1 MEEYRIRVLSPDGTE
16 KHVLELD
23 PPLTRGTPLY
33 LVGGPRRMEVGPLGD
48 CREATF
54 EGDPLTLGIGPR
66 DTVQVQYRTGEGPWL
81 NRYAGT
87 AVITGS
93 SRSEVGRYKLQGLRY
108 RRLTEVEARTLLPEA
123 DLGAQVR
130 QLFTDLITSGQLG
143 ATLQAPTQESI
154 PDLNVTSAAIH
165 GNYWAAA
172 KLIDERL
179 RGRSRQTRTYLN
191 ADGSTQSRDVNP
203 EWGVNADLRP
213 VFGYPAGTL
222 VIDEAT
228 PGVEID
234 GMDTDSTTL
243 VTDVRVTFAGTV
255 LATGVENFADGQG
268 DRPYREP
275 RAPLTH
281 ALNVAPRT
289 FGEAWRGLPL
299 PVESALFERLAA
311 ATVTVTASGNLRQG
325 ASTPPVTAP
334 GLIGD
339 EAALWDGND
348 TTALTISPPADV
360 IVTAYYVGLDFP
372 EATPLPDGWEVR
384 VEGGAVSG
392 LFVSATDGNT
402 VPSGGGRLATVASN
416 GAVGAAGLALLGDP
430 ARARLAGA
438 WTTGG
443 MWSGSKRVE
452 LILTPANPANPIKL
466 NAGTL
471 VRVNPT
477 LLAASA
483 TPLAR
488 IPTLNPVT
496 ARLPGWN
503 YSPAATA
510 QLTLRGPLGE
520 VIETREL
527 PIELMVYDTDDDGEL
542 FTEVRCGQRDEAEA
556 LSFTAVIS
564 ARDQNATTDAV
575 QAST

>member
-16 KHVLELD
+16 KHVRELD
-23 PPLTRGTPLY
+23 PPAGTPLF

-66 DTVQVQYRTGEGPWL
+66 DTVQVQYRAGAGPWL

-130 QLFTDLITSGQLG
+130 RLFTDLIASGQLG
-143 ATLQAPTQESI
+143 ATLQAPTQESV

-172 KLIDERL
+172 KLLDERL

-222 VIDEAT
+222 VIDEAEF
-228 PGVEID
+228 GVEID

-243 VTDVRVTFAGTV
+243 VTDVRVMFTRTMTAQFLLTEVGGQDGEGGTIISTP
-255 LATGVENFADGQG
+255 ARSTA
-268 DRPYREP
+268 P
-275 RAPLTH
+275 RTIPVP
-281 ALNVAPRT
+281 VAPRT
-289 FGEAWRGLPL
+289 FGEAWRTLPL
-299 PVESALFERLAA
+299 PTAPELFTTLPGDGVNVRAFYFTGPVDPLPP
-311 ATVTVTASGNLRQG
+311 VTVT
-325 ASTPPVTAP
+325 
-334 GLIGD
+334 GD
-339 EAALWDGND
+339 PAALWDG
-348 TTALTISPPADV
+348 TLTGGLTLAPP
-360 IVTAYYVGLDFP
+360 
-372 EATPLPDGWEVR
+372 
-384 VEGGAVSG
+384 
-392 LFVSATDGNT
+392 DGNT
-402 VPSGGGRLATVASN
+402 VFLYYLTVSIPPGTPVPDGFRLVVPGASLSGLTVRTPAGQMRMGTVSAGAPPMYVFPDVVRSEHLPAIWADGATVEFVLAPFDR
-416 GAVGAAGLALLGDP
+416 AAPLLVSELSLIGVNRAL
-430 ARARLAGA
+430 
-438 WTTGG
+438 
-443 MWSGSKRVE
+443 VE
-452 LILTPANPANPIKL
+452 
-466 NAGTL
+466 
-471 VRVNPT
+471 
-477 LLAASA
+477 ASA
-483 TPLAR
+483 VPLSR
-488 IPTLNPVT
+488 TPTLNPVT

-503 YSPAATA
+503 HRPAGAA

-527 PIELMVYDTDDDGEL
+527 PIELLVCDTDDDGEL

>member
-143 ATLQAPTQESI
+143 GTLQAPTQESI

-243 VTDVRVTFAGTV
+243 VTDVRVMFTRTMSPGQVRSKTFQNGNGRDA
-255 LATGVENFADGQG
+255 VEHAEDAKT
-268 DRPYREP
+268 PVALTREF
-275 RAPLTH
+275 
-281 ALNVAPRT
+281 NVAPRT
-289 FGEAWRGLPL
+289 FGEAWRSLPL
-299 PVESALFERLAA
+299 PVTSEVFTGLPGISVTLSVRSAISEDGATIGDL
-311 ATVTVTASGNLRQG
+311 TVTGDDWALWDDQASTAVSISAPSGVLSIGYQLEVAYPAGTPLPEGFMTQVENGRLESVTLVGHNLDVTPTQHVFVD
-325 ASTPPVTAP
+325 AAPPVTPTPPVYLLPGVTRDVRLAP
-334 GLIGD
+334 
-339 EAALWDGND
+339 AWA
-348 TTALTISPPADV
+348 
-360 IVTAYYVGLDFP
+360 
-372 EATPLPDGWEVR
+372 
-384 VEGGAVSG
+384 
-392 LFVSATDGNT
+392 
-402 VPSGGGRLATVASN
+402 SGGILVLRIDHTDLSQPLVIRSGCLVR
-416 GAVGAAGLALLGDP
+416 
-430 ARARLAGA
+430 ARADL
-438 WTTGG
+438 
-443 MWSGSKRVE
+443 M
-452 LILTPANPANPIKL
+452 
-466 NAGTL
+466 
-471 VRVNPT
+471 
-477 LLAASA
+477 AAST

-488 IPTLNPVT
+488 TPTLNPVT

-510 QLTLRGPLGE
+510 QLTLRDPLGR
-520 VIETREL
+520 VVETREL
-527 PIELMVYDTDDDGEL
+527 PVELLVYDTDDDGEL

-564 ARDQNATTDAV
+564 ARDQNAMTDAV